1 MLAPAVRRLL
11 TLPCLLL
18 TLFSPPTQGAAFDD
32 AQQLWLKGQR
42 QQAIQTLEAAVQTDP
57 GSARLRFAL
66 AVMRLED
73 GDKTGAEALLKAL
86 TEDFP
91 DLPDPYNNL
100 AVIYAARGE
109 LDAAQEALTRA
120 VTLQP
125 EHTQAQENLGDVLL
139 QLAARAYG
147 RAAAGSK
154 LQTPGLKAVQTR
166 ELIRALGRAA
176 P

>member
-1 MLAPAVRRLL
+1 MPFNAFVRLL
-11 TLPCLLL
+11 VLPSLLL
-18 TLFSPPTQGAAFDD
+18 TLLSGYARAAAFDD
-32 AQQLWLKGQR
+32 AQQLWLRGQR
-42 QQAIQTLEAAVQTDP
+42 AQAMQTLANALNDDP

-73 GDKTGAEALLKAL
+73 GDKAGAEPLLKSL

-100 AVIYAARGE
+100 AVIYAGRGE
-109 LDAAQEALTRA
+109 LDAALEALTRA
-120 VTLQP
+120 VALQP
-125 EHTQAQENLGDVLL
+125 EHVQAQENLGDVLL

-154 LQTPGLKAVQTR
+154 LPAPALKAVQTR
-166 ELIRALGRAA
+166 ELIRTLGRAA